1 MSDVVIG
8 VDLGGTR
15 LRAGRLDTQLK
26 FLERTE
32 MLTKAEEGL
41 EATLGRIKEIMES
54 VLLGQD
60 TRNLGA
66 AAKHCVRVRKLP
78 PGPGE

>member
-15 LRAGRLDTQLK
+15 LRAGRLDTQLN
-26 FLERTE
+26 FIERTE

-41 EATLGRIKEIMES
+41 YKEGKAQYSCNMVRS
-54 VLLGQD
+54 THQL
-60 TRNLGA
+60 
-66 AAKHCVRVRKLP
+66 AKANP
-78 PGPGE
+78 Q